1 MEQNLIRNFCII
13 AHIDHGKSTL
23 ADRLLQATG
32 AVGEREFKNQILD
45 DMELERERGI
55 TIKASAV
62 RINYRADD
70 GNVYT
75 LNLIDTPGHVDFS
88 YEVSKALASC
98 EGAILVVDASQGIEA
113 QTVANFNLARGQGLK
128 IIPVINKIDLPNV
141 DTENVR
147 QELFNVLHIED
158 EPIYASAKTG
168 AGIKEILERIIKDI
182 PPSSG
187 NPDELLQALIFDSK
201 YDVHRGV
208 IIYVRVFNGRL
219 KSRQKIR
226 LVATGN
232 SYETIEVG
240 VFVPKPQKVETLS
253 TGEVGYII
261 ANIKDATL
269 VRTGDTVTDDKNP
282 CITPL
287 PGYKPL
293 KPLVFCGIYP
303 VNNKDFEM
311 LKEAMFKLHLTD
323 ASFTFEPEK
332 SSSIGVGFRCGFMGL
347 LHMDII
353 QERLEREFGLNIVA
367 TTPSVAYRVL
377 TTDGNIIEVD
387 SPSKFPSAQKIKKI
401 QEPMILALLI
411 VPSESIGP
419 LMQEAIERRG
429 VLHLSEYIKSDTVML
444 RFEFPLSEVIVDFY
458 NRLKSITRG
467 YGSMDYERTGY
478 RDANLVKLDILVQGE
493 ILEPLSTIIV
503 CERAYQRGKK
513 LIEKLKEQIPR
524 HLFEIPL
531 QAAIGGKIIARET
544 IRPLGKNVT
553 AKCYGGDITRKRKLW
568 EKQKEGKKRM
578 KQFGKIQIPQGA
590 FFAVMK

>member
-1 MEQNLIRNFCII
+1 
-13 AHIDHGKSTL
+13 
-23 ADRLLQATG
+23 
-32 AVGEREFKNQILD
+32 
-45 DMELERERGI
+45 
-55 TIKASAV
+55 
-62 RINYRADD
+62 
-70 GNVYT
+70 
-75 LNLIDTPGHVDFS
+75 
-88 YEVSKALASC
+88 
-98 EGAILVVDASQGIEA
+98 
-113 QTVANFNLARGQGLK
+113 
-128 IIPVINKIDLPNV
+128 
-141 DTENVR
+141 
-147 QELFNVLHIED
+147 
-158 EPIYASAKTG
+158 
-168 AGIKEILERIIKDI
+168 
-182 PPSSG
+182 
-187 NPDELLQALIFDSK
+187 
-201 YDVHRGV
+201 
-208 IIYVRVFNGRL
+208 
-219 KSRQKIR
+219 
-226 LVATGN
+226 
-232 SYETIEVG
+232 
-240 VFVPKPQKVETLS
+240 
-253 TGEVGYII
+253 
-261 ANIKDATL
+261 
-269 VRTGDTVTDDKNP
+269 
-282 CITPL
+282 
-287 PGYKPL
+287 
-293 KPLVFCGIYP
+293 
-303 VNNKDFEM
+303 M

-578 KQFGKIQIPQGA
+578 KQFGRIQIPQGA

>member
-287 PGYKPL
+287 PGYEPL

-578 KQFGKIQIPQGA
+578 KQFGRIQIPQGA

>member
-113 QTVANFNLARGQGLK
+113 QTVANFNLARSQGLK

-287 PGYKPL
+287 PGYEPL

>member
-113 QTVANFNLARGQGLK
+113 QTVANFNLARSQGLK